1 MQISAAKSSP
11 AISTSSPS
19 LSVVGRI
26 RHLLAPSRDI
36 PFVASE
42 SGADEVDSATVQ
54 SLYRSARL
62 LTSDDRSAAHLV
74 AEAYKKVASR
84 TGSSSQNRGQLRI
97 ELFAAL
103 YSAFQRDSSRYR
115 AAAQTPVT
123 VFTNNPDRAKSVSDL
138 ILQQEPAVRAMIFLR
153 HCENFSLEQVAWITR
168 EVPSTVLSR
177 LLQFRHS
184 LHELFRNSKA
194 QPNLSDLE
202 AC

>member
-1 MQISAAKSSP
+1 MQISAAKSST
-11 AISTSSPS
+11 ALSGSTPS

-26 RHLLAPSRDI
+26 RQLLAPARDI
-36 PFVASE
+36 PFVT
-42 SGADEVDSATVQ
+42 SGSGSVEVDSATVQ

-62 LTSDDRSAAHLV
+62 LTANDRSAADLV
-74 AEAYKKVASR
+74 AEAYRNIASR
-84 TGSSSQNRGQLRI
+84 RGSSSRNCAGLRI

-103 YSAFQRDSSRYR
+103 YSAFLQDSGKYR
-115 AAAQTPVT
+115 AAETPIT
-123 VFTNNPDRAKSVSDL
+123 VLSNNADRAKSLRDL

-168 EVPSTVLSR
+168 EVPSTVLSQ

-184 LHELFRNSKA
+184 LHELFRNAEA
-194 QPNLSDLE
+194 QAKLSDLE